1 MVKGIYVA
9 ARGLN
14 ERMQNLEI
22 VANNLANINTTG
34 YKREVPFSEIL
45 NQAGKPVIQHVTDF
59 SQGSLVQTTNPLDL
73 AISGTGFFVV
83 QTKYGDQLTRNGNFQ
98 ISSDGYLVDQ
108 DGNMLIGKNGPINV
122 MAYSTDK
129 NQKITV
135 TGDGE
140 LKIGN
145 NLVGSLL
152 IAKPWE
158 QGQAVRGSGV
168 DFTTGAAGFQ
178 LVNANDFQVKQGY
191 LEESNVN
198 PVKELEEMIQLNT
211 EYGSAQKVVN
221 SLDQSLGEA
230 NQIGQV

>member
-34 YKREVPFSEIL
+34 YKKEVPFSEIL
-45 NQAGKPVIQHVTDF
+45 NQAGNPVIQHVTDF
-59 SQGSLVQTTNPLDL
+59 SQGSLVQTSNPLDL
-73 AISGTGFFVV
+73 AISGTGFFVM
-83 QTKYGDQLTRNGNFQ
+83 QTQYGDQLTRNGNFQ
-98 ISSDGYLVDQ
+98 ISSNGYIVDQ
-108 DGNMLIGKNGPINV
+108 QGDMLLGKNGPINV
-122 MAYSTDK
+122 LSYSTDK

-145 NLVGSLL
+145 NLVDSLV

-158 QGQAVRGSGV
+158 QGQALRGSGV

-178 LVNANDFQVKQGY
+178 IANEKDFQIRQGY

-221 SLDQSLGEA
+221 SLDQSLNEA

>member
-45 NQAGKPVIQHVTDF
+45 NQAGNPVIQHVTDF
-59 SQGSLVQTTNPLDL
+59 SQGSLVQTSNPLDL

-98 ISSDGYLVDQ
+98 ISGDGYIVDQ
-108 DGNMLIGKNGPINV
+108 QGNMLLGKNGPINV
-122 MAYSTDK
+122 MSYSTDK

-145 NLVGSLL
+145 NLVDSL
-152 IAKPWE
+152 IIGKPWE

-168 DFTTGAAGFQ
+168 DFTTGPAGFQ
-178 LVNANDFQVKQGY
+178 LVNEKDFQIRQGY

-211 EYGSAQKVVN
+211 EYGSAQTVVN
-221 SLDQSLGEA
+221 SLDQSLDEA